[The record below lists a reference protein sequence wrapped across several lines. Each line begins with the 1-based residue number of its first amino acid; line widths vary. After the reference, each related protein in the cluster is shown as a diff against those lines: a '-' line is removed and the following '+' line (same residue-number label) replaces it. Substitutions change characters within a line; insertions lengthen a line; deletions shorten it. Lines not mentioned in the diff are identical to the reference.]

1 MHHTTQEAAAWVAQ
15 TETPTGAD
23 RRAQRVRPIPEAARA
38 ADSEAEAWVRGA
50 IRLLWALIDT
60 AVAQVN
66 AALARRGLAER
77 IAVRRTS
84 HEYWLTTPGP
94 DGAARCVAF
103 LVSLRTVHGHAQG
116 GAHVTTSQ
124 TRARIDLVPTT
135 AGGRLRWLVPA
146 AEREFTAQV
155 VDDLLLS
162 VFSGPAA
169 AARLDRYFT
178 TDAAL

>member
-1 MHHTTQEAAAWVAQ
+1 MRATTAATAWGAQ
-15 TETPTGAD
+15 ADTPTGA
-23 RRAQRVRPIPEAARA
+23 V
-38 ADSEAEAWVRGA
+38 DSGAEAWVRGA
-50 IRLLWALIDT
+50 TTLLWALIDT

-77 IAVRRTS
+77 IAVRRAS
-84 HEYWLTTPGP
+84 HEYWLTAPGP
-94 DGAARCVAF
+94 DGAERERCVAF

-124 TRARIDLVPTT
+124 TRPHRPGAHYRR
-135 AGGRLRWLVPA
+135 GRLRWLVPA
-146 AEREFTAQV
+146 AGREFTAQV
-155 VDDLLLS
+155 VDELLLS

-178 TDAAL
+178 TGAAR

>member
-1 MHHTTQEAAAWVAQ
+1 MRATTAATAWVAQ
-15 TETPTGAD
+15 TETPTVAD
-23 RRAQRVRPIPEAARA
+23 RRAQRVCPIPEAARA

-50 IRLLWALIDT
+50 ITLLWALIDT

-84 HEYWLTTPGP
+84 HEYWLTAPGP
-94 DGAARCVAF
+94 DGAEHCVAF
-103 LVSLRTVHGHAQG
+103 LVNVRAVHGHAQG

-146 AEREFTAQV
+146 AEREFTAPV

-162 VFSGPAA
+162 VFIGPAA

-178 TDAAL
+178 TEAAL